1 MGRNFPEFNN
11 EPFVVVTGVQN
22 VTQFFQIVG
31 KRGYTWGR
39 ENASRFTQGSLSA
52 GMNNLGEN
60 LAFIIE
66 DTDPGWDRRQYF
78 EEEYHYPVYTFD
90 EFLEKIGQYKN
101 ESEGLNDHQIDQ
113 FSILL

>member
-1 MGRNFPEFNN
+1 MVTNFPEFNN
-11 EPFVVVTGVQN
+11 NPFVVVTGVRN

-31 KRGYTWGR
+31 KRGYKWGL
-39 ENASRFTQGSLSA
+39 EYAHNFTQDSLSQT
-52 GMNNLGEN
+52 MINMQDD

-66 DTDPGWDRRQYF
+66 DVALAWDRRQYF
-78 EEEYHYPVYTFD
+78 EEEYHCPVYTFD